1 MKTKHVLLYV
11 IIYITLVAVAI
22 SLVSC
27 SANQYFN
34 TTTTTVVKYRLVDPT
49 TGTIYKGRQK
59 LQTIEAKTPT
69 DSTRTDSTK
78 VTTGF

>member
-1 MKTKHVLLYV
+1 MKTKQVILYV
-11 IIYITLVAVAI
+11 IIYFI
-22 SLVSC
+22 LVSIATFLASC
-27 SANQYFN
+27 STHQYFN
-34 TTTTTVVKYRLVDPT
+34 TTTTTVVKYRIVDPA

-69 DSTRTDSTK
+69 DSAGIDSTK